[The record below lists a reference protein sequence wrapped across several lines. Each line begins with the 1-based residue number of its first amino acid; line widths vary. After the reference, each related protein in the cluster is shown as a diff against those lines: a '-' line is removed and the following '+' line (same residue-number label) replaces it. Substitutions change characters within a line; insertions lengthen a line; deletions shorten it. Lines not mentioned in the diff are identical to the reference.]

1 LAEFKI
7 REEDGAIS
15 FIFLFSQ
22 ISNESSDEKRILHHL
37 QELSQ
42 SILAVQKRLDNL
54 EVKTDSIDLLTSK
67 VTVGFEMAESVLGK
81 IASALGVKDD
91 NVGDDEEDRK
101 RLKVR
106 LKEAIE
112 NKRPLIDDSVLEARG
127 FLERYFGICPP
138 NGRIGQHGS
147 RSGRQPDIFLIGNIP
162 TRRRHNFLH
171 EMQAHPPT
179 INVHARSRSGAE
191 STPVSVCEMT

>member
-1 LAEFKI
+1 M
-7 REEDGAIS
+7 
-15 FIFLFSQ
+15 IFARLSQ
-22 ISNESSDEKRILHHL
+22 TSNETSDEKRILHHL

-42 SILAVQKRLDNL
+42 SIQAVQKRLESL

-81 IASALGVKDD
+81 IASALGVKGDD
-91 NVGDDEEDRK
+91 DVGDDEEDRK

-112 NKRPLIDDSVLEARG
+112 NKRPLVDDSVFEAKG
-127 FLERYFGICPP
+127 FLERYFGICAP

-147 RSGRQPDIFLIGNIP
+147 RSGRHDPISVSLEISRRGDGVIFLLE
-162 TRRRHNFLH
+162 T
-171 EMQAHPPT
+171 QAHPPA
-179 INVHARSRSGAE
+179 IKIHARSPS
-191 STPVSVCEMT
+191 PLCPSVK